1 VRSVRA
7 GADARRIAFIRN
19 YVYEERCQEALPMTD
34 PNCSTA
40 LPPQR
45 HLFDIPDDV
54 AFLNCAYISPLPKA
68 ALAAGEEG
76 LRRKGRPWTIA
87 PSDFFTASESVR
99 ALFARLINASADDI
113 AFAPAV
119 SYGMAQAAHNIA
131 LRKSQTIVA
140 LAEQF
145 PSNVYPWMDLAERSG
160 ATFTTVPR
168 PRDDDWTSALLARID
183 ASTGLV
189 AVPHCHWTDGGLV
202 DLAAIGAACR
212 RVGAALCV
220 DATQSV
226 GALPLDVKRIDPD
239 FVAVASYKWLLGPY
253 SLGFLYVAPRRQDG
267 RPIEHNWLAR
277 RDSEDF
283 AGLVNYK
290 ADFQS
295 GARRF
300 DVGERSNFA
309 LMPVIES
316 SLRLISDWTVPRIH
330 ATLGL
335 RTNAIAE
342 RARAEFGIGSVPAD
356 RRAGHYL
363 GLRFAG
369 GIPSDLPAQLAA
381 SNVHVS
387 VRGQA
392 MRVTPHLWN
401 TDADVE
407 KLFAVLRGVAG

>member
-1 VRSVRA
+1 MSL
-7 GADARRIAFIRN
+7 GASP
-19 YVYEERCQEALPMTD
+19 LP
-34 PNCSTA
+34 S
-40 LPPQR
+40 QR

-68 ALAAGEEG
+68 SMAAGAEG
-76 LRRKGRPWTIA
+76 VRRQGRPWDIA
-87 PSDFFTASESVR
+87 SADFFAVSEAVR
-99 ALFARLINASADDI
+99 VQFAWLINARADDI

-119 SYGMAQAAHNIA
+119 SYGMAQAAYNIA
-131 LRKSQTIVA
+131 LAKSQTIVT

-145 PSNVYPWMDLAERSG
+145 PSNVYPWMDLAERTG
-160 ATFTTVPR
+160 ATFVSVPR
-168 PRDDDWTSALLARID
+168 PADDDWTAALLARID

-189 AVPHCHWTDGGLV
+189 AVPHCHWTDGGLI
-202 DLAAIGAACR
+202 DLEAIGAACR
-212 RVGAALCV
+212 RVGAALCI

-226 GALPLDVKRIDPD
+226 GALPLDVKRTDPD
-239 FVAVASYKWLLGPY
+239 FLAVASYKWLLGPY
-253 SLGFLYVAPRRQDG
+253 SLGFLYVAPRRQNG
-267 RPIEHNWLAR
+267 RPIEHNWIAR

-290 ADFQS
+290 DEFQG

-309 LMPVIES
+309 LMPVAEAS
-316 SLRLISDWTVPRIH
+316 HKLISEWTVPRIQT
-330 ATLGL
+330 TLRL
-335 RTNAIAE
+335 RTDAIAE
-342 RARAEFGIGSVPAD
+342 RAHAELGIGSVPSH

-369 GIPSDLPAQLAA
+369 GIPPDLPARLAA
-381 SNVHVS
+381 SKVHVS

-407 KLFAVLRGVAG
+407 RLFAVLRGALAGR

>member
-1 VRSVRA
+1 
-7 GADARRIAFIRN
+7 
-19 YVYEERCQEALPMTD
+19 M
-34 PNCSTA
+34 TA
-40 LPPQR
+40 LATPLPSQR
-45 HLFDIPDDV
+45 HLYDIPDDV

-68 ALAAGEEG
+68 SVAAGEEG
-76 LRRKGRPWTIA
+76 LRRKARPWTIA
-87 PSDFFTASESVR
+87 PIDFFTTSEAVR
-99 ALFARLINASADDI
+99 ALFAGIINANADDI

-119 SYGMAQAAHNIA
+119 SYGMAQAAYNIS
-131 LRKSQTIVA
+131 LTRSQTIVT

-160 ATFTTVPR
+160 ARLVTVPR
-168 PRDDDWTSALLARID
+168 PADDDWTAALLARID

-202 DLAAIGAACR
+202 DLEAVGAACR
-212 RVGAALCV
+212 RVGAALCI

-253 SLGFLYVAPRRQDG
+253 SLGFLYVAPRRQGG
-267 RPIEHNWLAR
+267 RPIEHNWMAR

-290 ADFQS
+290 DEFQA

-309 LMPVIES
+309 LMPVVEA
-316 SLRLISDWTVPRIH
+316 SLRLISEWTVPRIH
-330 ATLGL
+330 ATLSL
-335 RTNAIAE
+335 RTDAIAE
-342 RARAEFGIGSVPAD
+342 RARTELGIGSVPP
-356 RRAGHYL
+356 RSRAGHYL

-369 GIPSDLPAQLAA
+369 GIPPELPARLAA
-381 SNVHVS
+381 SKVYVS

-401 TDADVE
+401 TDADAE
-407 KLFAVLRGVAG
+407 KLFAVLREVRRAD

>member
-1 VRSVRA
+1 MTGA
-7 GADARRIAFIRN
+7 GVIAP
-19 YVYEERCQEALPMTD
+19 L
-34 PNCSTA
+34 SS
-40 LPPQR
+40 QR

-54 AFLNCAYISPLPKA
+54 AFLNCGYISPLPKA
-68 ALAAGEEG
+68 SLAAGEDG
-76 LRRKGRPWTIA
+76 QRRKARPWTIT
-87 PSDFFTASESVR
+87 PTDFFTTSEAVR
-99 ALFARLINASADDI
+99 ALFASLINANADDI

-119 SYGMAQAAHNIA
+119 SYGMAQAAYNIPLA
-131 LRKSQTIVA
+131 RSQTIVT

-160 ATFTTVPR
+160 ATFVTVPR
-168 PRDDDWTSALLARID
+168 PADDDWTTALLARID

-189 AVPHCHWTDGGLV
+189 AVPHCHWTDGGLI
-202 DLAAIGAACR
+202 DLEAVGAACR
-212 RVGAALCV
+212 RVGAALCI

-253 SLGFLYVAPRRQDG
+253 SLGFLYVAPRRQGG
-267 RPIEHNWLAR
+267 RPVEHNWLAR

-290 ADFQS
+290 DEFQA

-309 LMPVIES
+309 LMPVVEA
-316 SLRLISDWTVPRIH
+316 SLELISEWTVPRIH
-330 ATLGL
+330 ATLSL

-342 RARAEFGIGSVPAD
+342 RARAELGIGSVPSQ

-369 GIPSDLPAQLAA
+369 GVPPDLPARLAA
-381 SNVHVS
+381 SKVYVS

-407 KLFAVLRGVAG
+407 KLFAVLRTARGQR